1 MKSPLEDIN
10 IHNHNIYRLVQE
22 LPVTISRLNSMEKL
36 IITIREVE
44 EEIKSE
50 EEQSCTG

>member
-1 MKSPLEDIN
+1 MISPLEDIN
-10 IHNHNIYRLVQE
+10 ITHHELYRMVQE
-22 LPVTISRLNSMEKL
+22 LPTTFPRLNSMEKL